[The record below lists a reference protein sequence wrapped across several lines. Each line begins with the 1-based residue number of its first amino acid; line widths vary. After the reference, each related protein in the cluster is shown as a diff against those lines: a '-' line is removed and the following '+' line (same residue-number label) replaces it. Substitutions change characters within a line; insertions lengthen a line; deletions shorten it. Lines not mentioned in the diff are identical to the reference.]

1 MTFEGSLSEF
11 SFADIVQLI
20 SASRKTGV
28 VRVTR
33 GSHRGEVYLHDGH
46 IVHAQVGNV
55 GGEEAVYTLANT
67 SEGHFQFE
75 AGIATELQTISRS
88 NEMLLVEAARR
99 LDEWR
104 LVSKRVPSI
113 DLVPE
118 YVIQARRDGPISIN
132 RAEWRILSKLDGRR
146 SVKEIAAATGLVLFE
161 TAKVL
166 HSLVAAGLV
175 RLRKPIA
182 VSIGRHL
189 PGGSQIDSSGAP
201 GPSQG
206 RRTRQ
211 VSQSPAL
218 AHPP

>member
-28 VRVTR
+28 VRITR

-67 SEGHFQFE
+67 SDEHFQFE
-75 AGIATELQTISRS
+75 ASIATELQTISRS

-104 LVSKRVPSI
+104 WVSRMVPSI

-118 YVIQARRDGPISIN
+118 YVMQASRDGPISIG
-132 RAEWRILSKLDGRR
+132 RAEWLILSKLDGRR
-146 SVKEIAAATGLVLFE
+146 NVKEIAAATGLVLFE
-161 TAKVL
+161 TARVL
-166 HSLVAAGLV
+166 HGLVAAGLV

-182 VSIGRHL
+182 VSIGRQL
-189 PGGSQIDSSGAP
+189 PGLRQSDLSGSP
-201 GPSQG
+201 GPSQE

-211 VSQSPAL
+211 VSQSPVL
-218 AHPP
+218 AHSP